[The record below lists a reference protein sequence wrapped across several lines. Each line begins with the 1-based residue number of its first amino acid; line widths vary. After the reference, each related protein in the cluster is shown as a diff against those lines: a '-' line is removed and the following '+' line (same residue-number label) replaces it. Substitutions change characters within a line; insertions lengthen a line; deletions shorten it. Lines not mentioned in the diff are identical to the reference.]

1 MGRYLNPGNENL
13 KRIMQGKYVD
23 KTGLIAEVNRRI
35 GTTEHLVCISRPRR
49 FGKSYAAQVLCAYY
63 DCTCDSHDLF
73 RNCVITSSED
83 YEKHINR
90 YHVICLD
97 IAGMISELKKDHR
110 SIRDITLY
118 IQNVLKEDII
128 DVDPELADMQ
138 DVSNCLM
145 QFVEKTGRKIVF
157 VIDEWDAVIREAT
170 NDEVAQTS
178 YLNLLRAWFE
188 NISFT
193 AKVVAAA
200 YMTGILPIKK
210 DGSQSAISD
219 FREYPVLYPDGFAE
233 YTGFTEDEVKK
244 LCEEYQADFT
254 EIKAWYDGYDFPEC
268 GAVYNPYSVMQALQN
283 HKCRSYWQKTSA
295 SESLMT
301 YINMDFD
308 GLQETIGRLIAGE
321 EIELNVETFE
331 NDFETFTSRDDVL
344 TLLTHLGYLAYDEDE
359 KTVRIPNEE
368 IRIEFRQL
376 ISGTDTNKKWS
387 ELIRKSQKLL
397 EDTISGNETAVETAI
412 AQIRDSEYA
421 PTFYNDEQ
429 ALRYVVKFAYIAA
442 MDQYMKIEE
451 LPSGHGIAD
460 VAYLPKKRSRLPAMV
475 IELKWNKTSEGAI
488 AQMKDRNYPAVLKAY
503 GGDVILVEINYSEK
517 TNRHTCRIERV
528 HAP

>member
-1 MGRYLNPGNENL
+1 MGKYLNPGNENF
-13 KRIMQGKYVD
+13 KRIKQGKYVD

-35 GTTEHLVCISRPRR
+35 GTTENLVCISRPRR

-73 RNCVITSSED
+73 NNCIITGSID
-83 YEKHINR
+83 YEKHRNK
-90 YHVICLD
+90 YNVVCLD
-97 IAGMISELKKDHR
+97 IAGLISELKKDHR
-110 SIRDITLY
+110 SIRDITTY
-118 IQNVLKEDII
+118 IQEVLKADLI
-128 DVDPELADMQ
+128 DSAPELADIQ

-145 QFVEKTGRKIVF
+145 QLVETTGRKIVF
-157 VIDEWDAVIREAT
+157 VIDEWDAVIREAK
-170 NDEVAQTS
+170 NDDAAQTS
-178 YLNLLRAWFE
+178 YLNLLRAWFK
-188 NISFT
+188 NINFT

-219 FREYPVLYPDGFAE
+219 FREYPILYPDGFAE

-244 LCEEYQADFT
+244 LCDEYQMDFL
-254 EIKAWYDGYDFPEC
+254 ELKSWYDGYGFPEC
-268 GAVYNPYSVMQALQN
+268 GSVYNPYSVMRALQN
-283 HKCRSYWQKTSA
+283 RKCRSYWQKTSA

-308 GLQETIGRLIAGE
+308 GLQETITRLISGE
-321 EIELNVETFE
+321 DIEVNVDTFE
-331 NDFETFTSRDDVL
+331 NDFETFKSRDDVL
-344 TLLTHLGYLAYDEDE
+344 TLLTHLGYLTYDEDE

-368 IRIEFRQL
+368 IRIEFRQFL
-376 ISGTDTNKKWS
+376 SGSDMNKKWA

-397 EDTISGNETAVETAI
+397 EDTIGGNQEAVTKAI
-412 AQIRDSEYA
+412 VEVRDSEYG

-442 MDQYMKIEE
+442 IDQYMKVEE

-488 AQMKDRNYPAVLKAY
+488 GQIKDRNNTAVLKDY
-503 GGDVILVEINYSEK
+503 GGDVILVGINYNEK
-517 TNRHTCRIERV
+517 TNVHTCNIERIHV
-528 HAP
+528 

>member
-1 MGRYLNPGNENL
+1 MGKYLNPGNENF

-35 GTTEHLVCISRPRR
+35 GTTENLVCISRPRR

-63 DCTCDSHDLF
+63 DSTCDSHDLF
-73 RNCVITSSED
+73 SNCVITDSAD
-83 YEKHINR
+83 YEKHINK
-90 YHVICLD
+90 YNVICLD
-97 IAGMISELKKDHR
+97 IAGLISELKKDHR
-110 SIRDITLY
+110 SIRDITIY
-118 IQNVLKEDII
+118 IQEVLKADLVEAA
-128 DVDPELADMQ
+128 PELSDIQ

-145 QFVEKTGRKIVF
+145 QLVEISGKKIVF
-157 VIDEWDAVIREAT
+157 VIDEWDAVIREAM
-170 NDEVAQTS
+170 NDEATQTS
-178 YLNLLRAWFE
+178 YLNLLRAWFK
-188 NISFT
+188 NINFT

-219 FREYPVLYPDGFAE
+219 FREYPILYPDGFAE

-244 LCEEYQADFT
+244 LCDEYQADFS
-254 EIKAWYDGYDFPEC
+254 EFKFWYDGYDFPEC
-268 GAVYNPYSVMQALQN
+268 GPIYNPYSVMRALQN
-283 HKCRSYWQKTSA
+283 RKCRSYWQKTSA

-308 GLQETIGRLIAGE
+308 GLQETITRLISGE
-321 EIELNVETFE
+321 EIEVNVDSFE
-331 NDFETFTSRDDVL
+331 NDFETFKSRDDVL
-344 TLLTHLGYLAYDEDE
+344 TLLTHLGYLTYDEDE

-368 IRIEFRQL
+368 IKIEFRQI
-376 ISGTDTNKKWS
+376 ISGTENNKKWAA
-387 ELIRKSQKLL
+387 LIRKSQKLL
-397 EDTISGNETAVETAI
+397 EDTIAGDQKAVETAI
-412 AQIRDSEYA
+412 AEVRDSEYA

-442 MDQYMKIEE
+442 IDQYMKVEE

-488 AQMKDRNYPAVLKAY
+488 GQIKDRNYPAILKEY
-503 GGDVILVEINYSEK
+503 GGYVVLVGINYSEK
-517 TNRHTCRIERV
+517 TNVHSCKIERIQV
-528 HAP
+528 